1 MSGINRDRKTN
12 IPTRKSKTN
21 SVPKSS
27 ISRPAEGRKEIPPT
41 PQKKPVQA
49 KKDNSRN
56 NDRSKRQ
63 QGERKNNQGAKN
75 QNHSGQR
82 GNNRGG
88 NRQGGRNY
96 DSRNST
102 QRVSP
107 IAEETWARVVEH
119 DTTEGIITAI
129 TEGKLFICRLS
140 AKKGIE
146 ALNPTDR
153 IYVGLDQSKK
163 IHVDAF
169 VGGAK
174 IDRMSNFARQDLP
187 LVVQLFIEENSQHF
201 IEAFFNVASNLSL
214 KQHSFELLPDVG
226 PKKAMQMVKER
237 RIASGFNSLE
247 ELNKSC
253 AIDAAE
259 LLAKRFVQE
268 IEDKTLEPR
277 LLDHLLPVKA

>member
-27 ISRPAEGRKEIPPT
+27 ISRPAEGRKVIPPT
-41 PQKKPVQA
+41 TPKKPVQA

-75 QNHSGQR
+75 QNRSGQR

-163 IHVDAF
+163 IHADAF

-201 IEAFFNVASNLSL
+201 IEAFFNVAGNLSL

-237 RIASGFNSLE
+237 RIASGFNNLE

-253 AIDAAE
+253 GIDAAE
-259 LLAKRFVQE
+259 LLAKRFIQE

>member
-12 IPTRKSKTN
+12 IPTRKSKTD
-21 SVPKSS
+21 SKPETS
-27 ISRPAEGRKEIPPT
+27 ISRPAEGRKVIPPT
-41 PQKKPVQA
+41 PKQKPVQA
-49 KKDNSRN
+49 KKKAPRKDNE
-56 NDRSKRQ
+56 SKRQ
-63 QGERKNNQGAKN
+63 QGGRNQKQGAKYQNRSN
-75 QNHSGQR
+75 QR
-82 GNNRGG
+82 RDNRGG
-88 NRQGGRNY
+88 NRQGGRNH

-107 IAEETWARVVEH
+107 IAEENWALVVEH
-119 DTTEGIITAI
+119 DTTDGIITAI

-201 IEAFFNVASNLSL
+201 IKAFFNVASNLSL

>member
-12 IPTRKSKTN
+12 IPTRKSKTD

-27 ISRPAEGRKEIPPT
+27 ISRPAEGRKAIPPT
-41 PQKKPVQA
+41 PKKKPVQA
-49 KKDNSRN
+49 KKGNSQEGN
-56 NDRSKRQ
+56 RSKRQ
-63 QGERKNNQGAKN
+63 QGGRNNNQGAKN
-75 QNHSGQR
+75 QNRSGQR

-119 DTTEGIITAI
+119 DTADGIITAI

-163 IHVDAF
+163 VHVDAF

-187 LVVQLFIEENSQHF
+187 LVIQLFIEEHSQHF
-201 IEAFFNVASNLSL
+201 IEAFFNVAGNLSL

-237 RIASGFNSLE
+237 RIASGFNNLE
-247 ELNKSC
+247 ELNNSC
-253 AIDAAE
+253 SIDAAE
-259 LLAKRFVQE
+259 LLAKRFILE
-268 IEDKTLEPR
+268 IEDKTIVPR